1 MRKRARILDGDLVV
15 VGGLKQAGR
24 EGIARHDVTV
34 EESGIKQKGRLVGLP
49 FLFLFVSWMQTYFS
63 ASRAAFIM
71 VLK

>member
-1 MRKRARILDGDLVV
+1 VHVGADIGLAIMLIDHLDFTAEERDL
-15 VGGLKQAGR
+15 
-24 EGIARHDVTV
+24 
-34 EESGIKQKGRLVGLP
+34 KQKGRLVGLP